1 MERGEDS
8 KIEIGNWKMENGTR
22 EAWVGPPFCF
32 RRQRADNRKQV
43 VIWGME
49 RLWRRGRVLGKVDWG
64 KSWVATD

>member
-1 MERGEDS
+1 
-8 KIEIGNWKMENGTR
+8 MENGTR

-43 VIWGME
+43 VIWEME